1 MVVTDAI
8 SLSNPY
14 LPVTTQR
21 NRTLPAPVTGRVW
34 RVPHPDTGYS
44 PENRQPHRIE
54 GLGELQTYG
63 PDGRLR
69 STSPIGS
76 VVDVVI

>member
-1 MVVTDAI
+1 VVVTDAI
-8 SLSNPY
+8 SLSNLY

-34 RVPHPDTGYS
+34 RVPRPDAGYS
-44 PENRQPHRIE
+44 PENRPPNRIE
-54 GLGELQTYG
+54 GAAEVRTYG

-69 STSPIGS
+69 ATSPTGS